1 MGGHRRRRCK
11 ALPLLVSRRRA
22 IVLGLVLA
30 VFSVPLTSTATPPSP
45 PPPSV
50 AVVFRGEY
58 FRHLRDK
65 CSDYLYV
72 DASAHGHTTMVLD
85 ALVAAGSRPSVYFH
99 TVRHPSCRRADE
111 ALVSRLNA
119 TGRLRSFH
127 FSGTRPS
134 QQTESNIRALH
145 LVSQDAERN
154 GHAVDA
160 VVLTRFDLQYREPIT
175 APGLVDWTKVNFPWR
190 DKKDL
195 WWEFHMVSDLQIIF
209 PFKWVKAVVNGLRE
223 SARVNH
229 ERCRVFDHKNC
240 STESP
245 GHFAYNSIYR
255 DVGKNGVKFVQSIFG
270 GSHVE
275 RPEAGR
281 YIWINRTCAGA
292 HEDERVYKYAGDI
305 LAQGPQSRTAT
316 TTTRKEKAR
325 HSKDLSALL
334 NPTRIWGA
342 SKQPKGERSWPRTMA
357 TCADYVR
364 KEAPCWRWRED
375 SGSVEKFCGSRDA
388 GSYRNPEEIREK
400 LT

>member
-1 MGGHRRRRCK
+1 M
-11 ALPLLVSRRRA
+11 
-22 IVLGLVLA
+22 
-30 VFSVPLTSTATPPSP
+30 
-45 PPPSV
+45 
-50 AVVFRGEY
+50 
-58 FRHLRDK
+58 
-65 CSDYLYV
+65 
-72 DASAHGHTTMVLD
+72 
-85 ALVAAGSRPSVYFH
+85 
-99 TVRHPSCRRADE
+99 
-111 ALVSRLNA
+111 
-119 TGRLRSFH
+119 
-127 FSGTRPS
+127 
-134 QQTESNIRALH
+134 
-145 LVSQDAERN
+145 ER
-154 GHAVDA
+154 
-160 VVLTRFDLQYREPIT
+160 Q
-175 APGLVDWTKVNFPWR
+175 
-190 DKKDL
+190 KDL

-305 LAQGPQSRTAT
+305 LAQGPQSQTAT

-342 SKQPKGERSWPRTMA
+342 SKQPKGREAGREQQQLAPTTFERKRLLALARRQRM
-357 TCADYVR
+357 R
-364 KEAPCWRWRED
+364 
-375 SGSVEKFCGSRDA
+375 EKFVKSRC
-388 GSYRNPEEIREK
+388 RQ
-400 LT
+400 L